1 LRFSVL
7 LGGGPKRHQRLCLL
21 DIKEAIIAAAP
32 GSKEADKK
40 QDFAV
45 RVVKGACVLSLYF
58 GGSG

>member
-1 LRFSVL
+1 M
-7 LGGGPKRHQRLCLL
+7 
-21 DIKEAIIAAAP
+21 AAAP

-40 QDFAV
+40 QNFAV